1 MCIQITVRVKI
12 DTLFSTELEVD
23 FDTGVGESEFD
34 SGLGESET
42 NTSLESVDVRG
53 RISSG
58 LFSEVVG
65 VEM

>member
-23 FDTGVGESEFD
+23 FDTGVGKSEFD
-34 SGLGESET
+34 SRLGESET